1 MSEGFKDHFSA
12 AASGY
17 AAHRPTYPAELA
29 DALAGMCPGHALAL
43 DCGCGSGQLSGV
55 LARRFDRVVATDASP
70 RQIAEAESFPRVEY
84 RVAPAEASG
93 LDDGVAD
100 LVTAAQAAHWFPL
113 DAFYA
118 EARRVLRPGGVL
130 ALVTYGVIEA
140 DPQIAPVIARFYREV
155 AGPYWP
161 PERRHVEDGYRS
173 LPFPFPELAAPPLA
187 IVRAWDLAA
196 LAGYVDTWS
205 AVRALER
212 EEGRE
217 RVEAFRAELARAWG
231 DPERAREIRFPL
243 SVRAGRA

>member
-1 MSEGFKDHFSA
+1 MNESFKDHFSS

-17 AAHRPTYPAELA
+17 AAHRPTYPAALA
-29 DALAGMCPGHALAL
+29 DALAQMCPAHALAL

-55 LARRFDRVVATDASP
+55 LARRFDRVVATDASA

-93 LDDGVAD
+93 LDAGVAD
-100 LVTAAQAAHWFPL
+100 LVTAAQAAHWFDL

-130 ALVTYGVIEA
+130 ALITYGVIEA
-140 DPQIAPVIARFYREV
+140 DPQIAPVIARFYRDV

-187 IVRAWDLAA
+187 IVRAWDLPA

-212 EEGRE
+212 EEGRGRLE
-217 RVEAFRAELARAWG
+217 EFRAELARAWG